1 MFTPYNVLFYLKK
14 RNTYKSGSAPIYLSV
29 DGQRTEVSVGRDC
42 DPSRWNSH
50 AGRATGNKEDVRA
63 LNTFL
68 DSVQSKL
75 NVAHDSKTHP
85 EGLHIF
91 EMNVSIQRI

>member
-1 MFTPYNVLFYLKK
+1 MFHLLSAIFYVHSVQCAFYLEK
-14 RNTYKSGSAPIYLSV
+14 RNTYKSGPAPIYLRISV
-29 DGQRTEVSVGRDC
+29 DGQRTEDSVGREC

-75 NVAHDSKTHP
+75 NV
-85 EGLHIF
+85 
-91 EMNVSIQRI
+91 VSP